1 MSQSVGIKSGSW
13 RTHTQG
19 VLGTHT
25 SDVGWWGVV
34 VERPLPIKC
43 HNSSSYGADKNRSI
57 VLEDWR
63 MEVLLVLCSG
73 SPERRVD
80 G

>member
-13 RTHTQG
+13 RTHKRSAQH
-19 VLGTHT
+19 THFRC
-25 SDVGWWGVV
+25 GVV
-34 VERPLPIKC
+34 GGGGVKRPLPIKC
-43 HNSSSYGADKNRSI
+43 HNSSYGADKNRSI
-57 VLEDWR
+57 VLEDLR